1 MSSAYAIRIWEDDK
15 AYSNG
20 WDMSLH
26 SSPHKA
32 MMRVLQYLLVD
43 FNVQKYYDDE
53 DDSTGNCHV
62 SSVIDTVR
70 DAFDNPYGRAN
81 FMFQINN
88 RSAPFK
94 TLLIDVR
101 KVHIDK

>member
-1 MSSAYAIRIWEDDK
+1 MTSAYAIRIWEDDK

-26 SSPHKA
+26 SSPNKA

-43 FNVQKYYDDE
+43 FEVQKYYNDE
-53 DDSTGNCHV
+53 DDSTANCHV
-62 SSVIDTVR
+62 SSVIDTVH
-70 DAFDNPYGRAN
+70 DAFDNPHGRAN
-81 FMFQINN
+81 FLFRVANPA
-88 RSAPFK
+88 APFK

-101 KVHIDK
+101 KVQIK